1 MPCCGQKQT
10 EWKPKDW
17 STPSR
22 STSEHSAT
30 TGQGAVTLKYVE
42 DSPILVRGS
51 TTGRHYQFSGV
62 SPVQEVDARDAV
74 AILRTGYFRR
84 Q

>member
-1 MPCCGQKQT
+1 MACCGQKQT
-10 EWKPKDW
+10 EWKRTDW

-22 STSEHSAT
+22 SASEPSAV
-30 TGQGAVTLKYVE
+30 TGQGGVTLKYVE

-51 TTGRHYQFSGV
+51 STGRHYQFSGV
-62 SPVQEVDARDAV
+62 SPVQEVDARDAM
-74 AILRTGYFRR
+74 AMLRTGYFRR

>member
-10 EWKPKDW
+10 EWNA
-17 STPSR
+17 PSR
-22 STSEHSAT
+22 FASERDAVT
-30 TGQGAVTLKYVE
+30 AQGAVTLRYVE

-51 TTGRHYQFSGV
+51 STGRHYQFSGA